1 MWFPQASLYSSNVLF
16 TFNIY
21 TNGHIHYSVKR
32 FFLDFLQTQ
41 MPKADVTYGK
51 WKAKEGHIILNWIK
65 ILPPNQTWLSM
76 PEDFERQFSCHLK
89 RNTDF
94 YTIGN
99 NEQITALPNGVKAL
113 KFFCYK
119 F

>member
-1 MWFPQASLYSSNVLF
+1 
-16 TFNIY
+16 
-21 TNGHIHYSVKR
+21 
-32 FFLDFLQTQ
+32 
-41 MPKADVTYGK
+41 
-51 WKAKEGHIILNWIK
+51 
-65 ILPPNQTWLSM
+65 M
-76 PEDFERQFSCHLK
+76 PEDFERQFSCRLK

>member
-1 MWFPQASLYSSNVLF
+1 
-16 TFNIY
+16 
-21 TNGHIHYSVKR
+21 
-32 FFLDFLQTQ
+32 
-41 MPKADVTYGK
+41 
-51 WKAKEGHIILNWIK
+51 
-65 ILPPNQTWLSM
+65 M

-89 RNTDF
+89 RNTEF

-119 F
+119 SYFAEAYN